1 MKRPSPML
9 SGHMRKAGSGI
20 KEIAKR
26 AGVHLSTVSRVL
38 NPQTRTL
45 VSAKVAAKVLSIAET
60 LDYRRNAMAVG
71 LKTNRS
77 FTIGVIVPDL
87 TNPVFPPI
95 VRAVERT
102 MGKAGFVTVLAD

>member
-1 MKRPSPML
+1 
-9 SGHMRKAGSGI
+9 MRKTVSGI

-26 AGVHLSTVSRVL
+26 AGVHPSTVSRVL

-45 VSAKVAAKVLSIAET
+45 VSAQVAAKILNIAESVA
-60 LDYRRNAMAVG
+60 YRRNSMAVG

-95 VRAVERT
+95 VRAVEYAIGR
-102 MGKAGFVTVLAD
+102 AGRVRG